1 MGDDERHPSS
11 PGRCHKQGS
20 GLRTRSGMSPL
31 RNRRPR
37 GVTGSTLGSGAP
49 ASSIFTLWAQRM
61 PRAGPGWAP
70 FSRARAVGLWQLSAC
85 SFRAAICPVSIMG
98 FPGPAWDAG
107 RALGP
112 QPGLQPHLLLHLHS
126 PYGMARK
133 YRRLYKSTRGLA
145 RVGTWSAHTHFPSP
159 GSGYTAAQPR
169 PPRTSLGVE
178 GWGRLGQLV

>member
-70 FSRARAVGLWQLSAC
+70 FSRARAVGLWELSAC

-98 FPGPAWDAG
+98 FPGPAWDAH

-112 QPGLQPHLLLHLHS
+112 QPASSLTSSSTCTLHTGWPGSTVGYTSPPGAWQGWAHGQHTRTFPHRGRGTQLHS
-126 PYGMARK
+126 
-133 YRRLYKSTRGLA
+133 LGL
-145 RVGTWSAHTHFPSP
+145 P
-159 GSGYTAAQPR
+159 GLP
-169 PPRTSLGVE
+169 
-178 GWGRLGQLV
+178 